1 MGFFDIFFAL
11 IALII
16 LNTGIRLVL
25 LARKMDEQESMMFVA
40 RAKFMFG
47 LMLYA
52 VVLLP
57 RIILTRIKYY
67 FKEDE

>member
-11 IALII
+11 IALVI

-25 LARKMDEQESMMFVA
+25 LTREMDEQEAMMFVA
-40 RAKFMFG
+40 RAKFLFG
-47 LMLYA
+47 LAIYA
-52 VVLLP
+52 VILLP
-57 RIILTRIKYY
+57 RIILVRIKYY